1 MLRSLSVRDFA
12 LFSSVEF
19 SPEEGFSALTGQTG
33 AGKSLVV
40 DALAFVTGGKK
51 GREFIRHGA
60 EKCEVTALFSPVTAS
75 QRAHLSSLGFE
86 VGEEVL
92 FSRTL
97 SVDSRAVCR
106 IDGKQTSLTLLRE
119 AARLFCDIHEQEDAQ
134 TLLSRSRHIL
144 YLDAFAAEDA
154 FEAALRDYRAC
165 YEEYIALRTRFNE
178 LNAKNRADSKN
189 EREFLQY
196 QIRELENAGL
206 RIGEEAELVQAKE
219 RLAFSKQLSD
229 ARALVQTS
237 LDGEDGAYDRIL
249 RAADALS
256 ASSHVVAEWKEL
268 SEKLASIGAELS
280 DVLRS
285 VGGGEEIA
293 DPTAELDRIDA
304 RLSQLRRLYS
314 LYAPSE
320 EALLALLEE
329 KKQALSAL
337 DSRKEEL
344 VRLHAEALAARE
356 RACGSAQMLRRLR
369 LSAASRL
376 EEAVLGELS
385 SLDMPS
391 VRFEVRF
398 AEREKLSESGLDD
411 VEFYIGTNVG
421 QPTMP
426 LSKIASGGELS
437 RILLAIRCVLSRVE
451 DVDTLVFDEID
462 TGVSGKSAVKIGGA
476 MRRLGNTRQVLA
488 VTHSAQVASAAHA
501 QITVEKTVEGTETFA
516 TVRSLTE
523 EGRIQELARIL
534 GGEEVTQTSLEN
546 AKELLKLGRK

>member
-19 SPEEGFSALTGQTG
+19 SPEEGFLALTGQTG

-60 EKCEVTALFSPVTAS
+60 QKCEVTALFSPVTAS
-75 QRAHLSSLGFE
+75 QREHLASLGFA
-86 VGEEVL
+86 VGEEVV
-92 FSRTL
+92 FSRSL
-97 SVDSRAVCR
+97 SMDSRAVCR

-134 TLLSRSRHIL
+134 TLLSPARHIL
-144 YLDAFAAEDA
+144 YLDAFAAQDEFA
-154 FEAALRDYRAC
+154 RALSDYRVCFA
-165 YEEYIALRTRFNE
+165 EYTDLRLKFNE
-178 LNAKNRADSKN
+178 LNAKNRTDGKA

-196 QIRELENAGL
+196 RIKELENAKI
-206 RIGEEAELVQAKE
+206 RVGEEEELTKAKE
-219 RLAFSKQLSD
+219 RLAASKQLAQVYS
-229 ARALVQTS
+229 LVETS
-237 LDGEDGAYDRIL
+237 LGGEDGAYDRVL
-249 RAADALS
+249 RVADALS
-256 ASSHVVAEWKEL
+256 SSAHLVEGWKEL
-268 SEKLASIGAELS
+268 SERLVSLGEELS
-280 DVLRS
+280 DVVRT
-285 VGGGEEIA
+285 VGVGEA
-293 DPTAELDRIDA
+293 PSDPTAELDRIDS
-304 RLSQLRRLYS
+304 RLSQIRRLYS

-320 EALLALLEE
+320 EALLDLLEE
-329 KKQALSAL
+329 KKRALSEI

-356 RACGSAQMLRRLR
+356 RAAKSAAHLRRLR
-369 LSAASRL
+369 LSAAARL
-376 EEAVLGELS
+376 EEEVLSELS
-385 SLDMPS
+385 ELDMPS
-391 VRFEVRF
+391 VRFEVHF
-398 AEREKLSESGLDD
+398 SEREKLADTGLDD

-426 LSKIASGGELS
+426 LSQIASGGELS

-462 TGVSGKSAVKIGGA
+462 TGVSGKSAVKIGRA
-476 MRRLGNTRQVLA
+476 MRRLGERRQVLA

-501 QITVEKTVEGTETFA
+501 QITVEKKVEGTQTFA
-516 TVRSLTE
+516 SIRALEE
-523 EGRIQELARIL
+523 EGRLLELARIL

-546 AKELLKLGRK
+546 AKELLAMSRK